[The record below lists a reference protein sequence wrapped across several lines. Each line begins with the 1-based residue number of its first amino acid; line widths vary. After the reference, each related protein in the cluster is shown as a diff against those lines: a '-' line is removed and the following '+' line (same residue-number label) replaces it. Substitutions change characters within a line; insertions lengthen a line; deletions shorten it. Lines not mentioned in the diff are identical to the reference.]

1 MGAVEHNHFESVP
14 SRVGVAHGPTHVG
27 NALYNPTSSSAGF
40 PGSPADQSTAI
51 LPENGKIKAT
61 RRPAARYP
69 TQKNPSDDT
78 VLADVENLSRPYSCT
93 ICGSQ
98 RSYQNPS
105 DWKKHEKEHEATY
118 VCMVGSSQEAPQNNE
133 YIEPHRACNFSC
145 KRRDHM
151 VAHLNRRHEIHNI
164 TQARISADRWRCT
177 TGKKFWSCGFCVCL
191 FTTFA
196 ERLKHIG
203 SEHYEGNQMYDAW
216 DTTTLIRGLLRQP
229 GVQRAWD
236 AILATG
242 PIHHLEEFVWDCR
255 TIEETQHLLEMGPSP
270 TQSVESLAMAA
281 YKAGKL
287 KTESS
292 QSASALS
299 VLSNLGEA
307 VEMDVRNPGIMFH
320 SLLSPRPDIER
331 IPAHVVSN
339 NTSVA
344 SPSSAYWT
352 ASTGH
357 ELDEAYR
364 DSKSSEREVHMPNR
378 TPSAEYDDWLGLG
391 LESCS
396 AANSPSSYAA
406 ETFIS

>member
-1 MGAVEHNHFESVP
+1 MGTVERNHFESVP
-14 SRVGVAHGPTHVG
+14 SRVGIAHDPTHIE
-27 NALYNPTSSSAGF
+27 NELHTSLHLSAGF
-40 PGSPADQSTAI
+40 PGALANQSTNI
-51 LPENGKIKAT
+51 PPLET
-61 RRPAARYP
+61 CRQP
-69 TQKNPSDDT
+69 TALYRSHYNPSNDT
-78 VLADVENLSRPYSCT
+78 VLADAERVSRPYSCT
-93 ICGSQ
+93 TCGSQ

-118 VCMVGSSQEAPQNNE
+118 VCMAGSLQEAPQDNE
-133 YIEPHRACNFSC
+133 NIEPYRACNFSC

-151 VAHLNRRHEIHNI
+151 VTHLDRRHGIHNVA
-164 TQARISADRWRCT
+164 QARISADRWRCT
-177 TGKKFWSCGFCVCL
+177 TGKLFWSCGFCVRL

-203 SEHYEGNQMYDAW
+203 SEHYEQNQTYDEW
-216 DTTTLIRGLLRQP
+216 DTTNLIRGLLLQP

-242 PIHHLEEFVWDCR
+242 PIHRFGEFVWDRR
-255 TIEETQHLLEMGPSP
+255 TVEETQYLLQMGPSP
-270 TQSVESLAMAA
+270 TQSVDSLAVAA

-299 VLSNLGEA
+299 ISSTLGEA
-307 VEMDVRNPGIMFH
+307 AETDAKNPGILHQFPV
-320 SLLSPRPDIER
+320 SRRPNIER

-357 ELDEAYR
+357 ESDEPYR
-364 DSKSSEREVHMPNR
+364 ESKSSEREVHMPNR
-378 TPSAEYDDWLGLG
+378 TPSAEYGDWLGLG
-391 LESCS
+391 FESCS
-396 AANSPSSYAA
+396 APESPSSYVA
-406 ETFIS
+406 EAFIS